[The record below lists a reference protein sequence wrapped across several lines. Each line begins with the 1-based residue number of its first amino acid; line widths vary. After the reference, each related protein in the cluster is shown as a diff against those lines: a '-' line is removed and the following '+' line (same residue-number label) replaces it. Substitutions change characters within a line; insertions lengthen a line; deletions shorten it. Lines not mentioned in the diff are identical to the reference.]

1 MLTIELEHGLETYL
15 LQIAQQEHQS
25 PTQIISKLI
34 SQYIQSKQQQQ
45 PDLLVN
51 FAKDLSPVG
60 IFANKDPLH
69 IQKEMR
75 DEWH

>member
-1 MLTIELEHGLETYL
+1 MLTIELDHRLEAGL
-15 LQIAQQEHQS
+15 LQIAQQEKQS
-25 PTQIISKLI
+25 PAQIINKLI
-34 SQYIQSKQQQQ
+34 AQYLFHKQK

-51 FAKDLSPVG
+51 FTKDLSPVA
-60 IFANKDPLH
+60 IFANKDPLS